1 MARAPIAEERLSVD
15 GDGLVV
21 LELKREFR
29 DGTTQVKFE
38 PEDFIAP
45 LPSALNPRIS
55 PSSIQGRTNS
65 LSLPT
70 RRQHQRTY

>member
-1 MARAPIAEERLSVD
+1 MARAPIAAERLRVD

-21 LELKREFR
+21 LELEREFR
-29 DGTTQVKFE
+29 DGTTHVQFE

-45 LPSALNPRIS
+45 LPSALNSRIS
-55 PSSIQGRTNS
+55 PSSIQGCTNS
-65 LSLPT
+65 LSPPT